1 MRQLAKP
8 LSRPRQKGAF
18 PVRASMHGNQS
29 RTPLSARTPAS
40 RSSTSTWTW
49 SPFTWWSVTRSP
61 KSRAMRWY
69 RSFSATI
76 AESHASNGVP
86 LPTTTTSRS
95 CAADASSVRKRVQ
108 LGPGASQLPVD
119 RRRVLDLRLQEL
131 PGDLIAVRGMPQH
144 ALHALAH
151 PHRSQPMAVEEHE
164 LLFDAEPSHAN
175 HPSST

>member
-1 MRQLAKP
+1 
-8 LSRPRQKGAF
+8 
-18 PVRASMHGNQS
+18 MHGNQS

-95 CAADASSVRKRVQ
+95 CAADASSLRKACSSA
-108 LGPGASQLPVD
+108 PA
-119 RRRVLDLRLQEL
+119 RRSCRWIDVRVLDLRLQEL
-131 PGDLIAVRGMPQH
+131 PGDLLAVRGMPQH

-151 PHRSQPMAVEEHE
+151 ADRSQPVAVEEHE

-175 HPSST
+175 HPFADLIVFIQVCGDGLRDDRA